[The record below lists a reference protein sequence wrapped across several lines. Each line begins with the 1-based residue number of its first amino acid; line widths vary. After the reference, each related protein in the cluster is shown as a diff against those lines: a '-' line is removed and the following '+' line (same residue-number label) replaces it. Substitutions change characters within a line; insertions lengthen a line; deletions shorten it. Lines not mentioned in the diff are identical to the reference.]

1 MAAGSTNRSNTMYIK
16 DVMQSDVTTAP
27 VGTPVQEAFEI
38 MRDGGFR
45 HLPVL
50 DEFGKVAGIVSDRD
64 LSRVG
69 AIYKDEATGTEDFL
83 VTEDTTVDKI
93 MATNPFVVSPDDPI
107 SFAVDIIRDKRIGC
121 LIVSKG
127 SELVGVVSYLDL
139 LSLLKKILDKHA
151 RSSAA

>member
-1 MAAGSTNRSNTMYIK
+1 MYVK
-16 DVMQSDVTTAP
+16 DVMQSKVTSAP
-27 VGTPVQEAFEI
+27 LGTPVQEAFET

-50 DEFGKVAGIVSDRD
+50 DEFGKVAGILSDRD
-64 LSRVG
+64 LRSVG

-93 MATNPFVVSPDDPI
+93 MATKPFSVSPDDTV
-107 SFAVDIIRDKRIGC
+107 SFAIDIIRDKRIGC

-127 SELVGVVSYLDL
+127 GDLLGILSYLDL
-139 LSLLKKILDKHA
+139 LDALKKLLDKPA
-151 RSSAA
+151 QESAA

>member
-1 MAAGSTNRSNTMYIK
+1 MYVK
-16 DVMQSDVTTAP
+16 DVMQTDVTSAP
-27 VGTPVQEAFEI
+27 LGTPVQEAFEI

-50 DEFGKVAGIVSDRD
+50 DDTGKVAGILSDRD
-64 LSRVG
+64 LRSVG

-93 MATNPFVVSPDDPI
+93 MASKPFSVSPDDPV
-107 SFAVDIIRDKRIGC
+107 SFAIDIIREKRIGC

-127 SELVGVVSYLDL
+127 GDLLGILSYLDL
-139 LSLLKKILDKHA
+139 LNALKCFLEK
-151 RSSAA
+151 SAKEIAA

>member
-1 MAAGSTNRSNTMYIK
+1 MYVK
-16 DVMQSDVTTAP
+16 DVMQSVVTSAP
-27 VGTPVQEAFEI
+27 LGTSVQDAFEI

-50 DEFGKVAGIVSDRD
+50 DELGKVAGILSDRD
-64 LSRVG
+64 LRSVG

-93 MATNPFVVSPDDPI
+93 MASKPFSVSPDDSV
-107 SFAVDIIRDKRIGC
+107 SFAIDIIKEKRIGC

-127 SELVGVVSYLDL
+127 DELMGILSYLDL
-139 LSLLKKILDKHA
+139 LVALKKMLDKPA
-151 RSSAA
+151 QESAA

>member
-1 MAAGSTNRSNTMYIK
+1 MNVK
-16 DVMQSDVTTAP
+16 DVMQSVVTSAP
-27 VGTPVQEAFEI
+27 LGTSVQDAFEI

-50 DEFGKVAGIVSDRD
+50 DEAGKVAGILSDRD
-64 LSRVG
+64 LRSVG

-93 MATNPFVVSPDDPI
+93 MATKPFSVSPDDSV
-107 SFAVDIIRDKRIGC
+107 SFAIDIIREKRIGC

-127 SELVGVVSYLDL
+127 GELLGILSYLDL
-139 LSLLKKILDKHA
+139 LVALKKMLEKPA
-151 RSSAA
+151 QESAA

>member
-1 MAAGSTNRSNTMYIK
+1 MYVK
-16 DVMQSDVTTAP
+16 DVMQSEVISTP
-27 VGTPVQEAFEI
+27 LGTPVQEAFEI

-50 DEFGKVAGIVSDRD
+50 DEFGKVAGILSDRD
-64 LSRVG
+64 LHSVG

-93 MATNPFVVSPDDPI
+93 MATNPFSVSPDD
-107 SFAVDIIRDKRIGC
+107 SAAFAIDIIREKRIGC

-127 SELVGVVSYLDL
+127 GELLGVLSYLDL
-139 LSLLKKILDKHA
+139 LDAFKKILDKHA
-151 RSSAA
+151 KKSAA

>member
-1 MAAGSTNRSNTMYIK
+1 MFVK
-16 DVMQSDVTTAP
+16 DVMQSQVTSAP
-27 VGTPVQEAFEI
+27 TGTSVQDAFEI

-50 DEFGKVAGIVSDRD
+50 DAHGKVAGILSDRD
-64 LSRVG
+64 LRSVG

-93 MATNPFVVSPDDPI
+93 MASKPFSVSPDDPV
-107 SFAVDIIRDKRIGC
+107 SFAIDIIREKRIGC

-127 SELVGVVSYLDL
+127 GDLLGILSYLDL
-139 LSLLKKILDKHA
+139 LNALKGVLDKSA
-151 RSSAA
+151 QESAA

>member
-1 MAAGSTNRSNTMYIK
+1 MYVK
-16 DVMQSDVTTAP
+16 DVMHSEVTSTP
-27 VGTPVQEAFEI
+27 LGIPVQEAFEI

-50 DEFGKVAGIVSDRD
+50 DEFGKVAGILSDRD
-64 LSRVG
+64 LHSVG

-93 MATNPFVVSPDDPI
+93 MATNPFSVSPDDSA
-107 SFAVDIIRDKRIGC
+107 SFAIDIIREKRIGC

-127 SELVGVVSYLDL
+127 GELLGVLSYLDL
-139 LSLLKKILDKHA
+139 LDALKKILDKHA
-151 RSSAA
+151 KKSAA